1 MSKDI
6 KRQNAIDALL
16 DSKTLTEAAE
26 KAGITR
32 KTLYNYLRTDK
43 EFARAYKEARERLT
57 LERLDTIEAEQAQ
70 AKAVMLEIMNDK
82 QQNSATRLK
91 AAQAILDA
99 GQVVLAS
106 AGTIANEN
114 LTRDLFDFGLNL

>member
-57 LERLDTIEAEQAQ
+57 LERLDTVEAEQAQ
-70 AKAVMLEIMNDK
+70 AKAVILEIMNDK

>member
-57 LERLDTIEAEQAQ
+57 LERLDTVEAEQAQ
-70 AKAVMLEIMNDK
+70 AKAVILEIMNDK

-91 AAQAILDA
+91 AAQAILAA